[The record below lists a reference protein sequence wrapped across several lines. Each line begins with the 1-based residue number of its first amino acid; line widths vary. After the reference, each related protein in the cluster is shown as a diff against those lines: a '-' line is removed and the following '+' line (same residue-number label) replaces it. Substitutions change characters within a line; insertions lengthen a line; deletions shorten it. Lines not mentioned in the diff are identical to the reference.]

1 MSGLWKLSE
10 IKDYDHTVIPM
21 LFDYIIKLSFNDLDD
36 RWWDDEIGVD
46 FDCANDAMAFASDFM
61 AENEG
66 KRLEIEFWLDVINI
80 SLKTDTGYYAITED
94 MENDAHAHIF
104 HMILWIIA
112 KSLGWGEEL

>member
-10 IKDYDHTVIPM
+10 IEDYDHTVSPM
-21 LFDYIIKLSFNDLDD
+21 LFNYIVKLSFNNLDD

-80 SLKTDTGYYAITED
+80 SLKTDTDYYGITED
-94 MENDAHAHIF
+94 MENDAHANIF